1 MSTDHRPAARLGA
14 ALLLVSAV
22 FLGAACGGSE
32 DPPPASSSG
41 GAGGEAA
48 DDGGGS
54 GGTKVTATE
63 FEFSQ
68 EALTL
73 ASGDTLEL
81 VNDGTVEHDI
91 TIEEANM
98 MVVLVAPGETGSATL
113 NIEPGDYTFYC
124 SIPGHREAGMEGTLT
139 IE

>member
-1 MSTDHRPAARLGA
+1 MSIDHHAAARLGA

-22 FLGAACGGSE
+22 FLGAACGSSE
-32 DPPPASSSG
+32 DPASTS
-41 GAGGEAA
+41 
-48 DDGGGS
+48 S
-54 GGTKVTATE
+54 GGTKVMATE

-73 ASGDTLEL
+73 SSGDTLDL
-81 VNDGTVEHDI
+81 VNNGTIEHDI
-91 TIEEANM
+91 TIEEADM
-98 MVVLVAPGETGSATL
+98 MVHAGPGETVSATL

>member
-1 MSTDHRPAARLGA
+1 MSTDHRPPARLGA

-41 GAGGEAA
+41 GTGGQAT
-48 DDGGGS
+48 GV
-54 GGTKVTATE
+54 TQVTATE
-63 FEFSQ
+63 FEFS
-68 EALTL
+68 EEVLTL
-73 ASGDTLEL
+73 APGDTLEL
-81 VNDGTVEHDI
+81 VNDGAVEHDI

-98 MVVLVAPGETGSATL
+98 MVHAAPGETVSATP

-124 SIPGHREAGMEGTLT
+124 SIPGHREGGMEGTLT

>member
-1 MSTDHRPAARLGA
+1 MSIDHHAAARLGA

-32 DPPPASSSG
+32 DPESASS
-41 GAGGEAA
+41 A
-48 DDGGGS
+48 
-54 GGTKVTATE
+54 GTKVTTTE
-63 FEFSQ
+63 FEFS
-68 EALTL
+68 EEVLTL

-91 TIEEANM
+91 TIEEADM
-98 MVVLVAPGETGSATL
+98 MVHVAPGETASATL
-113 NIEPGDYTFYC
+113 NIEPGDYIFYC

>member
-1 MSTDHRPAARLGA
+1 MSIDHHAAARLGA

-22 FLGAACGGSE
+22 FLGAACGSSE
-32 DPPPASSSG
+32 DPESASS
-41 GAGGEAA
+41 
-48 DDGGGS
+48 
-54 GGTKVTATE
+54 GTKVTTTE
-63 FEFSQ
+63 FEFS
-68 EALTL
+68 EEVLTL
-73 ASGDTLEL
+73 TSGDTLEL

-91 TIEEANM
+91 TIEEADM
-98 MVVLVAPGETGSATL
+98 MVHVAPGETASATL

>member
-1 MSTDHRPAARLGA
+1 
-14 ALLLVSAV
+14 
-22 FLGAACGGSE
+22 
-32 DPPPASSSG
+32 
-41 GAGGEAA
+41 
-48 DDGGGS
+48 
-54 GGTKVTATE
+54 
-63 FEFSQ
+63 
-68 EALTL
+68 
-73 ASGDTLEL
+73 TLEL

-124 SIPGHREAGMEGTLT
+124 SISGHREAGMEGTVT